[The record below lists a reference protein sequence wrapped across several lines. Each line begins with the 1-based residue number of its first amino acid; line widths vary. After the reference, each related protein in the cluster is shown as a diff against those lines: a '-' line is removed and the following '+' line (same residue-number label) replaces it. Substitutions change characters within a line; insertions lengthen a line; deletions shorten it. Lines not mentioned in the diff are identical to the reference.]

1 MLTDPIADML
11 TRIRNSMLIK
21 SDKVDIPISKM
32 KLEIAKIMKEE
43 GFIRAY
49 KILKDRKQGTLR
61 VIPKYVDNQSIITGL
76 KRVSRPGRRYYVNK
90 DEIPKVMGG
99 LGVAIITTSKGI
111 MSDKTCRREGV
122 GGEVICYVW

>member
-1 MLTDPIADML
+1 
-11 TRIRNSMLIK
+11 MLIK

-111 MSDKTCRREGV
+111 MSDKTCRQEGV

>member
-90 DEIPKVMGG
+90 DEVPKVMGG

-111 MSDKTCRREGV
+111 MSDKTCRQEGV